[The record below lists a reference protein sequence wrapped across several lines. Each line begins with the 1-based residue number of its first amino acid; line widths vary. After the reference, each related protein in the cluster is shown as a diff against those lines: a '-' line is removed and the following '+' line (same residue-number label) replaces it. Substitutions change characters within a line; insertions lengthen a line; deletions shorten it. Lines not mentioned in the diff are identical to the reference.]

1 MNITWYGLNCF
12 KLQGKDISLIT
23 DPFSK
28 EIGLKPPF
36 GSADIVTVCSQNDFY
51 NNYPVIKDN
60 PFVID
65 GPGEYEIKKV
75 VVRGID
81 AEGGLVIYKIILDD
95 IKICHLGAISQKSL
109 SSEQLSH
116 IGDVDILFVPVGGQ
130 SVLDSKDADNVIN
143 QIEPRIVI
151 PMHYALDEM
160 KGDLAKMSNV
170 HSFCQNHGIDEKNT
184 VSKFVIKEK
193 DLPQEE
199 TQYVV
204 MDLGK

>member
-12 KLQGKDISLIT
+12 KIQGKDISLIT

-36 GSADIVTVCSQNDFY
+36 GASDIITIGLNKENY
-51 NNYPVIKDN
+51 NNFEVIKDE
-60 PFVID
+60 PFVIN

-75 VVRGID
+75 VVRGI
-81 AEGGLVIYKIILDD
+81 ESSGNNVIYKIIMDD
-95 IKICHLGAISQKSL
+95 VKICHLGALNQKSL
-109 SSEQLSH
+109 EADQLNH
-116 IGDVDILFVPVGGQ
+116 IGNVDILFVPVGGQ
-130 SVLDSKDADNVIN
+130 SVIDSKDADNIVS

-151 PMHYALDEM
+151 PMHYKINGM
-160 KGDLAKMSNV
+160 KGEAEKLSDAL
-170 HSFCQNHGIDEKNT
+170 SFCQNHGIDPKET
-184 VSKFVIKEK
+184 VSKFSTREK

-199 TQYVV
+199 TQFVV

>member
-12 KLQGKDISLIT
+12 KIQGKDISLIT
-23 DPFSK
+23 DPFGK
-28 EIGLKPPF
+28 EIGLKSSF
-36 GSADIVTVCSQNDFY
+36 GAADIITIGLNSQNY
-51 NNYPVIKDN
+51 NNSEVIKDE

-75 VVRGID
+75 VVRGIESND
-81 AEGGLVIYKIILDD
+81 ANVIYKIILDD
-95 IKICHLGAISQKSL
+95 VKICHLGALSQKSL
-109 SSEQLSH
+109 EAEQLNH

-130 SVLDSKDADNVIN
+130 MVIDSKDAENIIN

-151 PMHYALDEM
+151 PMHYKIDGM
-160 KGDLAKMSNV
+160 KGEAEKLADI
-170 HSFCQNHGIDEKNT
+170 HSFCQNHGIDPKET
-184 VSKFVIKEK
+184 VSKFSIKEK

-199 TQYVV
+199 TQFVV